1 MRKTLFLV
9 SLLLASG
16 AAMAADGHAFVRG
29 EFGRSHE
36 SVSISGVGE
45 DMTDNDNAYSIRG
58 GYFFGP
64 HLGVEAFYSNLY
76 DKSQDGA
83 SLKGTSYG
91 IGVIGKHNFGAD
103 NTGFFVDTRVGLA
116 RGKIEADIP
125 GLGSGSIHS
134 VKPYIGLGA
143 GYDFSSNMGVSLNYD
158 WQKTA
163 DQGISASAKTLTAGF
178 EYRF

>member
-9 SLLLASG
+9 PLLLVSG

-36 SVSISGVGE
+36 TVSVSGLGE
-45 DMTDNDNAYSIRG
+45 QGSDNDNAYSIRG

-76 DKSQDGA
+76 DKTEDGV

-91 IGVIGKHNFGAD
+91 AGIVGKKNFGAND
-103 NTGFFVDTRVGLA
+103 TGFFVDTRVGLA
-116 RGKIEADIP
+116 RGKVEAEVA
-125 GLGSGSIHS
+125 GLGSDSIHS
-134 VKPYIGLGA
+134 VKPYFGLGA
-143 GYDFSSNMGVSLNYD
+143 GYDFNANMGLSLNWD
-158 WQKTA
+158 WQKTS
-163 DQGISASAKTLTAGF
+163 DEGISVSAKTLTVGF